1 MYGYN
6 QMTKWGVI
14 CHRNKVALWL
24 RCNKT
29 KPPMLACYRPIQRQR
44 YKKTKNKAHKIYN
57 SISKTSTNENMAE
70 NIKYAKRKY
79 IIHVNH

>member
-1 MYGYN
+1 MYGYS
-6 QMTKWGVI
+6 QMKKWGVI

-44 YKKTKNKAHKIYN
+44 YKRQRTKHTRYTTAYQKQVPMKTWLKI
-57 SISKTSTNENMAE
+57 
-70 NIKYAKRKY
+70 
-79 IIHVNH
+79 

>member
-24 RCNKT
+24 RCN
-29 KPPMLACYRPIQRQR
+29 
-44 YKKTKNKAHKIYN
+44 KTKNKAHKIYN

>member
-6 QMTKWGVI
+6 QMTMWGVI

-44 YKKTKNKAHKIYN
+44 YKKQRTKHTRYTTAYQKQVPMKTWLKI
-57 SISKTSTNENMAE
+57 
-70 NIKYAKRKY
+70 
-79 IIHVNH
+79 